1 MRFYIALLSALL
13 AAGSA
18 FGQQAPSDKRRVAI
32 MDFDY
37 ATVMSSVQAVF
48 GTNQDIGKGISVMLV
63 NQLINDGAYRIY
75 ERQQLDKILAEQN
88 FSNSN
93 RADSNTAAKIGKLA
107 GVDLIITGSITQ
119 FGRDDK
125 NISAGGAGGHLGG
138 YGLGGFGVKKA
149 KAVVEVTARIVD
161 VNTGEILASVTG
173 HGESARSGTN
183 LLGGGGDWRGGGG
196 GALDMGSS
204 NFGSTI
210 IGEAT
215 KAAVAQMATGLDQKA
230 PTLPKQA
237 APVVQINGLVADAT
251 GNDIVINVGTTAG
264 VHVGDKLSITRV
276 SRVIKD
282 PATGK
287 PIRSI
292 EAPLGTI
299 TITSADAD
307 SAVGTFSGSGQAK
320 VGDSVKNA
328 QP

>member
-1 MRFYIALLSALL
+1 MKFFIALLSVGLT
-13 AAGSA
+13 AGSA
-18 FGQQAPSDKRRVAI
+18 FAQAQPDRRRVAI

-63 NQLINDGAYRIY
+63 NQLINDGAYRIF
-75 ERQQLDKILAEQN
+75 ERQQLDKILQEQN

-93 RADSNTAAKIGKLA
+93 RADASTAAKIGKLA

-125 NISAGGAGGHLGG
+125 NIGGSGAGGHWGG
-138 YGLGGFGVKKA
+138 YGLGGIGVKKA

-173 HGESARSGTN
+173 HGESSRSGTN

-196 GALDMGSS
+196 GAFDMGSS

-215 KAAVAQMATGLDQKA
+215 KSAVGQVATGLDQKA
-230 PTLPKQA
+230 ATLPKEA

-251 GNDIVINVGTTAG
+251 GNEIVINVGSAGG

-292 EAPLGTI
+292 EDPIGTI
-299 TITSADAD
+299 TITSADAN
-307 SAVGTFSGSGQAK
+307 SAVGTFAGSGQAK
-320 VGDSVKNA
+320 VGDTVKNG

>member
-1 MRFYIALLSALL
+1 MRLYIALLSACLT
-13 AAGSA
+13 AASA
-18 FGQQAPSDKRRVAI
+18 FGQQPQSDKRRVAV

-48 GTNQDIGKGISVMLV
+48 GTNQDIGKGISVMLI
-63 NQLINDGAYRIY
+63 NQLINDGSYRIF
-75 ERQQLDKILAEQN
+75 ERQQLDKIMQEQN
-88 FSNSN
+88 FSNSS

-125 NISAGGAGGHLGG
+125 NINAGGVGSHLGG
-138 YGLGGFGVKKA
+138 YGLGGLGVKKA

-161 VNTGEILASVTG
+161 VNTGEILGSVTG
-173 HGESARSGTN
+173 HGESSRSGTN
-183 LLGGGGDWRGGGG
+183 MLGGGGDWRGGGG

-215 KAAVAQMATGLDQKA
+215 KSAVSQVATGLDQKSA
-230 PTLPKQA
+230 ALPKQV
-237 APVVQINGLVADAT
+237 APVVEINGLVADAT

-264 VHVGDKLSITRV
+264 VHVGDKLAITRV

-292 EAPLGTI
+292 ESPIGTV
-299 TITSADAD
+299 TITSADAG
-307 SAVGTFSGSGQAK
+307 SAAGTFSGSSQPK

>member
-1 MRFYIALLSALL
+1 MKLYIGLLGACI
-13 AAGSA
+13 AAGAA
-18 FGQQAPSDKRRVAI
+18 FGQQAQSDRRRVAV

-37 ATVMSSVQAVF
+37 ATVMNSVQAVF
-48 GTNQDIGKGISVMLV
+48 GTNQDIGKGISVMLI
-63 NQLINDGAYRIY
+63 NQLINDGAYRIF
-75 ERQQLDKILAEQN
+75 ERQQLDKILQEQN

-125 NISAGGAGGHLGG
+125 NIGAGGAGGHLGG

-161 VNTGEILASVTG
+161 VNTGEILGSVTG
-173 HGESARSGTN
+173 HGESTRSGTN
-183 LLGGGGDWRGGGG
+183 LLGGGGDWRGGGA
-196 GALDMGSS
+196 GAFDMGSS
-204 NFGSTI
+204 NFGATI

-215 KAAVAQMATGLDQKA
+215 KSAVGQVATGLDQKA
-230 PTLPKQA
+230 PTLPKA
-237 APVVQINGLVADAT
+237 AVPVVQINGLVADAT
-251 GNDIVINVGTTAG
+251 GNDIVINVGTSAG
-264 VHVGDKLSITRV
+264 VHVGDKLAVTRV

-292 EAPLGTI
+292 ESPIGTI

-307 SAVGTFSGSGQAK
+307 SAVGTFSGSGQPK